1 MKRRKIIRYGSLFA
15 AATLIPVGLSGWVAK
30 AIARGNNNNKL
41 IVIFLRG
48 AIDGLNTVVPY
59 RESAY
64 YEARPTIAIPNPNE
78 EGGVLDLDGR
88 FGLNPA
94 LVDIMPFWKQKNLA
108 FIHASG
114 SPDPTRSH
122 FEAQDYMEN
131 GTPGVKST
139 ANGWMNRLLAI
150 SRQENPTQAVNVGNT
165 MPLILKGNM
174 SVANLNSGNS
184 AKNKLPVDR
193 PMINE
198 AFDRLYSGGDPLSL
212 AYQEG
217 RQAREIVMKEVSQEM
232 MSADRGA
239 PNAINFVKDAR
250 RLARLMAGDAKT
262 QLGFMALG
270 GWDTHV
276 NQGSIRGR
284 LTRNLKPLG
293 MGLAALVEGL
303 GSAYSQTTIVVM
315 SEFGRTV
322 AENGNA
328 GTDHGH
334 GNAMWLIG
342 DRVKGGKVYGAWPGL
357 SESALYQGRDLA
369 VTTDFR
375 SPIASVLTGHLGLS
389 KSDLDLIF
397 PGYSAQNLLNLVS
410 S

>member
-1 MKRRKIIRYGSLFA
+1 MKRRKIVQYGSLFA
-15 AATLIPVGLSGWVAK
+15 AASLIPVGISGWVAK
-30 AIARGNNNNKL
+30 AFGQNNSNKKL

-64 YEARPTIAIPNPNE
+64 YEARPTIAIPTPNS

-94 LVDIMPFWKQKNLA
+94 LIDIMPLWKQNNLA

-139 ANGWMNRLLAI
+139 PNGWMNRLLAI

-174 SVANLNSGNS
+174 AVANLNSGN
-184 AKNKLPVDR
+184 NPQRKLPVDR
-193 PMINE
+193 PIINE
-198 AFDRLYSGGDPLSL
+198 AFDRLYSGQDPLSL

-217 RQAREIVMKEVSQEM
+217 RKAREIVMKELSKEM
-232 MSADRGA
+232 TQAGRGA
-239 PNAINFVKDAR
+239 PTPINFVRDAR

-276 NQGSIRGR
+276 NQGSFRAQFKAF
-284 LTRNLKPLG
+284 RNG
-293 MGLAALVEGL
+293 FGCF
-303 GSAYSQTTIVVM
+303 GSGVRIC
-315 SEFGRTV
+315 
-322 AENGNA
+322 
-328 GTDHGH
+328 
-334 GNAMWLIG
+334 L
-342 DRVKGGKVYGAWPGL
+342 
-357 SESALYQGRDLA
+357 
-369 VTTDFR
+369 FR
-375 SPIASVLTGHLGLS
+375 YCYCSYV
-389 KSDLDLIF
+389 
-397 PGYSAQNLLNLVS
+397 
-410 S
+410 

>member
-1 MKRRKIIRYGSLFA
+1 MKRRKIVQYGSLFA
-15 AATLIPVGLSGWVAK
+15 AASLIPVGMSGWVAK
-30 AIARGNNNNKL
+30 AIGQTNNNKKL

-48 AIDGLNTVVPY
+48 AIDGLNVIVPY
-59 RESAY
+59 RESGY
-64 YEARPTIAIPNPNE
+64 YEARPTIAIPSPDR

-94 LVDIMPFWKQKNLA
+94 LTDLMPLWQQNNLA

-122 FEAQDYMEN
+122 FEAQDYMET

-139 ANGWMNRLLAI
+139 ANGWMNRLLTI
-150 SRQENPTQAVNVGNT
+150 TPQDNPTRAVNVGNT
-165 MPLILKGNM
+165 IPLILKGNM
-174 SVANLNSGNS
+174 AVASVPSGN
-184 AKNKLPVDR
+184 AKRKLPVDR
-193 PMINE
+193 QIVNQ
-198 AFDRLYSGGDPLSL
+198 AFDRLYSGQDPLSL

-217 RQAREIVMKEVSQEM
+217 RKAREIVMKELNKEM
-232 MSADRGA
+232 MAADRGA
-239 PNAINFVKDAR
+239 PTPINFVKDAR

-293 MGLAALVEGL
+293 MGLAALIKEL
-303 GSAYSQTTIVVM
+303 GSVYSDTAIVVI

-322 AENGNA
+322 AENGNG

-334 GNAMWLIG
+334 GNAIWLLG
-342 DRVKGGKVYGAWPGL
+342 GKVKGGKIYGEWPGL
-357 SESALYQGRDLA
+357 SESALYKGRDLA
-369 VTTDFR
+369 ITTDFR
-375 SPIASVLTGHLGLS
+375 TAIASVLRQHLQISQSNLNS
-389 KSDLDLIF
+389 IF
-397 PGYSAQNLLNLVS
+397 PGYSTNNLLPLIRS
-410 S
+410 A

>member
-1 MKRRKIIRYGSLFA
+1 MKRRKIVQYGSLFA
-15 AATLIPVGLSGWVAK
+15 AASLISVGMNSWVVK
-30 AIARGNNNNKL
+30 AIAGSNNKKL

-48 AIDGLNTVVPY
+48 AIDGLNVVVPY

-64 YEARPTIAIPNPNE
+64 YEARPTIAIPTPDD
-78 EGGVLDLDGR
+78 EGGAIDLDGR

-94 LVDIMPFWKQKNLA
+94 LIDIMPFWQQNNLA

-114 SPDPTRSH
+114 STDPTRSH
-122 FEAQDYMEN
+122 FEAQDYLET

-139 ANGWMNRLLAI
+139 TSGWMNRLLTI
-150 SRQENPTQAVNVGNT
+150 SPQNNPTRAVNVGNN

-174 SVANLNSGNS
+174 AVANLNSANAKRQLPIDRS
-184 AKNKLPVDR
+184 A
-193 PMINE
+193 INE
-198 AFDRLYSGGDPLSL
+198 AFDRLYSGQDAVSL

-217 RQAREIVMKEVSQEM
+217 RKAREIVMKEINKEM
-232 MSADRGA
+232 MEADRGA
-239 PNAINFVKDAR
+239 PTPINFVKDAR

-276 NQGSIRGR
+276 NQGSTRGR

-293 MGLAALVEGL
+293 MGLAALIKEL
-303 GSAYSQTTIVVM
+303 GSVYQDTAIVVM

-322 AENGNA
+322 AENGNR

-334 GNAMWLIG
+334 GNAIWLLGGNI
-342 DRVKGGKVYGAWPGL
+342 KGGKVYGEWPGL

-375 SPIASVLTGHLGLS
+375 TAIASVLSQHLQLS
-389 KSDLDLIF
+389 GSDLENVF
-397 PGYSAQNLLNLVS
+397 PGYSANRLLPLIT
-410 S
+410 